1 MQRERERERVDERS
15 QSLVALDKR
24 TLGWLCV
31 QATRFDRTHGLKE
44 GEREKEKER
53 KKRVC
58 FGDASVLMTPR
69 SNFQS
74 LQVKVNWLGSHTK

>member
-1 MQRERERERVDERS
+1 MDERS

-44 GEREKEKER
+44 GERERER
-53 KKRVC
+53 KKERREFVS
-58 FGDASVLMTPR
+58 GMPVY
-69 SNFQS
+69 
-74 LQVKVNWLGSHTK
+74 